1 MESNNK
7 LQIFKD
13 NEKLKDRVSCL
24 ENEVDE
30 LKEDYKLLEKV
41 IDTQDKII
49 ESNNLKI
56 KELELLVNCKL
67 EKFRIRRI

>member
-13 NEKLKDRVSCL
+13 NEKLKDRIVNL

-41 IDTQDKII
+41 IDTQEKNNI
-49 ESNNLKI
+49 SNNLKI
-56 KELELLVNCKL
+56 KDWNY
-67 EKFRIRRI
+67 